1 MACQP
6 GGTTPNRLGRH
17 PMPALNGNLARPVT
31 RNDQNTAPW
40 RAMDGH
46 KNRPNA
52 AGS

>member
-1 MACQP
+1 MAGQP
-6 GGTTPNRLGRH
+6 GGTAPNRQGRH
-17 PMPALNGNLARPVT
+17 PMPALNGNPAWPVA

-46 KNRPNA
+46 QNPPNS